1 MQSGATMFRTSR
13 PTAMSKHARIYS
25 PLYVTLC
32 VALVAICALAVVAQ
46 SGRRV
51 RKSEAMPIPLP
62 EATPMP
68 TPVPRPKPAFSF
80 IVGLD
85 RFGDFSRVSL
95 YAYSGVLRNCAGR
108 LNDSPVV
115 RADIASRDLSRADAV
130 KMAKAEKETYIVWIQ
145 LRADTFSG
153 ETGINDDPNN
163 VFINYAVL
171 APITG
176 KTATQ
181 GNTYPRAYRNK
192 GINLP
197 TSTTTGDYYLNLA
210 ARGAAERIL
219 DHFHVRIRSRLQ
231 D

>member
-1 MQSGATMFRTSR
+1 
-13 PTAMSKHARIYS
+13 MSKQARAYS
-25 PLYVTLC
+25 PFYVTLG
-32 VALVAICALAVVAQ
+32 VALVAVCALAVVAQ

-62 EATPMP
+62 EVTPMP
-68 TPVPRPKPAFSF
+68 TPVPRPKPAFTF

-95 YAYSGVLRNCAGR
+95 SAYSGVLRNCAGR

-115 RADIASRDLSRADAV
+115 RAEIATRDLSRGDAV
-130 KMAKAEKETYIVWIQ
+130 KMAKAEKETYVVWIQ
-145 LRADTFSG
+145 VRADTFSG
-153 ETGINDDPNN
+153 ETSIYDDPDN
-163 VFINYAVL
+163 VYINYAVL
-171 APITG
+171 APGTG
-176 KTATQ
+176 KTTTQ

-197 TSTTTGDYYLNLA
+197 TSTTMGDYYLNLA

-219 DHFHVRIRSRLQ
+219 DHFHLHIRTRLQ

>member
-1 MQSGATMFRTSR
+1 
-13 PTAMSKHARIYS
+13 MSKHARAYS
-25 PLYVTLC
+25 RFYVTLC
-32 VALVAICALAVVAQ
+32 VALVAVCALAVAAQ

-62 EATPMP
+62 VATPMP

-115 RADIASRDLSRADAV
+115 TAEVATRDLSRADAV
-130 KMAKAEKETYIVWIQ
+130 KMAKAEKETYVVWIQ

-153 ETGINDDPNN
+153 ETGIYDDPDN
-163 VFINYAVL
+163 VFISYSVL
-171 APITG
+171 APVTG
-176 KTATQ
+176 KTKTQ

-197 TSTTTGDYYLNLA
+197 SSTTTGDYYLNLA

-219 DHFHVRIRSRLQ
+219 DHFHIRSRLQ

>member
-1 MQSGATMFRTSR
+1 
-13 PTAMSKHARIYS
+13 MSKHARTYS
-25 PLYVTLC
+25 PFSVTLC
-32 VALVAICALAVVAQ
+32 AALVALCALAVFAQ

-85 RFGDFSRVSL
+85 RLGNFSRVSL
-95 YAYSGVLRNCAGR
+95 NAYSGVLRNCAGR

-115 RADIASRDLSRADAV
+115 RAEIATRDLSRGEAV

-153 ETGINDDPNN
+153 ETGIYDDPND
-163 VFINYAVL
+163 VYINYAVF

-176 KTATQ
+176 KTTTQ
-181 GNTYPRAYRNK
+181 GNSYPKAYRNK

-197 TSTTTGDYYLNLA
+197 SSTTIGDYYLNLA

-219 DHFHVRIRSRLQ
+219 DHFHLHGRSRLQ
-231 D
+231 DEFNRVRRAA